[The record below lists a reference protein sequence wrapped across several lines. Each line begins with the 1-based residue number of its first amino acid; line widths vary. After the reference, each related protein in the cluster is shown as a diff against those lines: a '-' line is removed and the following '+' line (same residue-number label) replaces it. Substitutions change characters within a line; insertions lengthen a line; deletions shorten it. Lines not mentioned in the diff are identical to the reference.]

1 MNKLFYS
8 VALIGLLCLLQACA
22 TKRSHWSSM
31 QAPDGI
37 NAISFADQYLLA
49 VSEES
54 GLYNYRGEQPVLLQK
69 GQFELLDTRVQKNN
83 VIALTLDKEKNVPL
97 ILHLQSDSV
106 LSVQSIKQPDFQV
119 DALCLYQ
126 DPDSNLFAFMLD
138 GYGGGEMRWL
148 ISDAGAVVDLK
159 VKDLRLPPG
168 SESCAVDDKLG
179 DLYVLEEEFGVW
191 RYPAQAESALER
203 SLVELMQPRGRL
215 QSEPLGLEYHS
226 SLGLLVLTNEELVQI
241 RDKRLIDR
249 LPLSQAGELAD
260 LAIADG
266 RLVLFDEGSAQLSSV
281 NNRFSSIESVISVP
295 HLPSVKGLV
304 ETTPVDRVG
313 DAADDPAIWVH
324 PKDSEKSLIL
334 GTNKK
339 WGLLA
344 YTLSGKQVQALPSG
358 HLNNVD
364 VRQNIVSSNGV
375 MDIAVASNRSDN
387 TITVFSISPAGNIRE
402 ISRIATGLSD
412 VYGICLYAPSPE
424 KLYTFINDKDGRY
437 QQWRLMPAQ
446 DAASAEL
453 VREFSLASQPEGCV
467 ANDANGDLFVGEEDS
482 GLWLYSADE
491 QAGDNARL
499 LQGISSILHDDVEG
513 VALIK
518 NALGEFLVV
527 SSQGNHSYAVFE
539 ANAPYDHVGSFRIG
553 LNAEKQIDGASETD
567 GLDLSGVS
575 LGENFPNGV
584 LVVQDGFNVLPQEAQ
599 NFKLVSWE
607 EVLNTISK

>member
-1 MNKLFYS
+1 MNKRLYS
-8 VALIGLLCLLQACA
+8 FMLIGLLCGLQACA
-22 TKRSHWSSM
+22 VKTTEWLSLKS
-31 QAPDGI
+31 PDEI
-37 NAISFADQYLLA
+37 NAISSDGQYLLA
-49 VSEES
+49 VSEKY
-54 GLYNYRGEQPVLLQK
+54 GLFAYRDEMPLLIQK
-69 GQFELLDTRVQKNN
+69 GKFELLDTRDHKDD
-83 VIALTLDKEKNVPL
+83 VIAFTLDKERNVPL
-97 ILHLQSDSV
+97 LVRLQGASV
-106 LSVQSIKQPDFQV
+106 SSSHFFKQPSFQV

-126 DPDSNLFAFMLD
+126 DTEYNVYAFMLD

-148 ISDAGAVVDLK
+148 LSDSGAVVDLK
-159 VKDLRLPPG
+159 IKELRLPPG
-168 SESCAVDDKLG
+168 SESCAVDDELG

-191 RYPAQAESALER
+191 RYSAKAESALER

-215 QSEPLGLEYHS
+215 DSEPLGLEYS
-226 SLGLLVLTNEELVQI
+226 ADFGLLVLTNEAIVRI
-241 RDKRLIDR
+241 RDNGAIDR
-249 LPLSQAGELAD
+249 LALSHSEEIVD

-266 RLVLFDEGSAQLSSV
+266 RLVLFDEGLARLNSIGNS
-281 NNRFSSIESVISVP
+281 FSSNQNSTEVAQ
-295 HLPSVKGLV
+295 LPSVKAVV

-324 PKDSEKSLIL
+324 PLDSEKSLIL

-344 YTLSGKQVQALPSG
+344 YTLDGVQVQALPSG

-364 VRQNIVSSNGV
+364 VRQNIVSASGS

-387 TITVFSISPAGNIRE
+387 TITVFSISNAGDIQELNR
-402 ISRIATGLSD
+402 ISTDLND
-412 VYGICLYAPSPE
+412 VYGICLYSPNPE
-424 KLYTFINDKDGRY
+424 TLYTFINDKDGRY
-437 QQWRLMPAQ
+437 QQWRLIPKP
-446 DAASAEL
+446 DAVSGEL

-467 ANDANGDLFVGEEDS
+467 ANDSNGDLFVGEEDY

-491 QAGDNARL
+491 EADGSGRL

-513 VALIK
+513 LALIK
-518 NALGEFLVV
+518 NALGNYLVV
-527 SSQGNHSYAVFE
+527 SSQGNHSYAVF
-539 ANAPYDHVGSFRIG
+539 NAHSPFDHIGSFRIG

-575 LGENFPNGV
+575 LGENFPGGV